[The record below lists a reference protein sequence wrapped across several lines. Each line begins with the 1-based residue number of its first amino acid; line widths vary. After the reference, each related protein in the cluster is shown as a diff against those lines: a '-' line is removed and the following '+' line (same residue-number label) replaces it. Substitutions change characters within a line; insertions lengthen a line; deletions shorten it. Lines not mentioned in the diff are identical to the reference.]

1 MSKKT
6 GPQHGP
12 YQQDNGAELP
22 SRRRLLLGMGMMSG
36 ALALG
41 GAKIARAAADCP
53 TPESVQDERWQK
65 QPFYGQH
72 QAGVLTPQQAAMMLV
87 AFDVL
92 ATDKAALIRL
102 FTLLTK

>member
-22 SRRRLLLGMGMMSG
+22 SRRRLLLGMSMMSG

-41 GAKIARAAADCP
+41 GAKIARAADCP
-53 TPESVQDERWQK
+53 TPNL
-65 QPFYGQH
+65 QPRKMNVGKSS
-72 QAGVLTPQQAAMMLV
+72 LS
-87 AFDVL
+87 
-92 ATDKAALIRL
+92 TDSIKPVY
-102 FTLLTK
+102 